1 MPGPLRTARDRRP
14 EGADDEWGETVKY
27 LLIIQMNPET
37 WESLSEAERLEV
49 MGGQDDFM
57 STITATGEM
66 VGTRALADP
75 AQSVVVRGRPGTAT
89 VTDGPFLE
97 AKEYMGGFYVV
108 DCESPERAQELAAMI
123 PGTEWLP
130 VEVRPVVFTAGYG
143 LAGPEP
149 A

>member
-1 MPGPLRTARDRRP
+1 M
-14 EGADDEWGETVKY
+14 KY

-37 WESLSEAERLEV
+37 WDSLTEAERDEIA
-49 MGGQDDFM
+49 GGQEGFM
-57 STITATGEM
+57 ETITATGEM
-66 VGTRALADP
+66 VGTHALADP
-75 AQSVVVRGRPGTAT
+75 SQTVVVRGRPGAAT

-108 DCESPERAQELAAMI
+108 DVASAERAQELAAMI
-123 PGTEWLP
+123 PGTDRLP

-143 LAGPEP
+143 LAEAGS

>member
-1 MPGPLRTARDRRP
+1 
-14 EGADDEWGETVKY
+14 VKY

-37 WESLSEAERLEV
+37 WESLSEAEQAEI
-49 MGGQDDFM
+49 MGGQESFM
-57 STITATGEM
+57 EQITATGEM
-66 VGTRALADP
+66 VGTQALADP
-75 AQSVVVRGRPGTAT
+75 SQSVVVRGRPGAAT

-97 AKEYMGGFYVV
+97 AKEYMGGFYLV
-108 DCESPERAQELAAMI
+108 DCENAERAQELAAMI

-143 LAGPEP
+143 LTEPEP